1 MGKCGI
7 INFVIVYEVVS
18 VELSIQKVDRD
29 SEVAPDLIRYSHTR
43 NSFQE
48 YYHIRSWRLIYYSQL
63 IQFTRFEF

>member
-7 INFVIVYEVVS
+7 INFVIVYEIVS

-48 YYHIRSWRLIYYSQL
+48 Y
-63 IQFTRFEF
+63 FTI